1 MRRVSSADLIRNFS
15 VHSDEALTQPLL
27 ITRNGRDR
35 LVMLGIERYREILVA
50 AAGADAGETPL
61 RRELEDELKVLGSAR
76 E

>member
-15 VHSDEALTQPLL
+15 VHSDEALTQSLL

-35 LVMLGIERYREILVA
+35 LVMLGIERYREILAA
-50 AAGADAGETPL
+50 AAGAAANGTPL
-61 RRELEDELKVLGSAR
+61 RRELEDELKVFASGR